1 MASKKRRRRQ
11 QARAAT
17 GGHATRGPRAAHDAE
32 PAPEA
37 PAVATPPPDARGRS
51 GDRAVPAVVAA
62 LTFVVS
68 FVLYLLTL
76 APTVTFEDSGELAA
90 AAYNLGVPHEP
101 GYPLWTMLGWTF
113 THLRFGDVAYRLN
126 LMSAFFSALG
136 AALVALAVL
145 VVVRG
150 VSRTAGVR
158 GDGVVACGAA
168 VAAGVLCAT
177 AQSTWEQSLITEV
190 YGLNTFFVG
199 LLLVLLAVYGRGASL
214 TTRRNAWWAVCLT
227 LGLALT
233 NHPTVVLLIPVA
245 LVWMLVLNYRPA
257 ERALRLGAGRLALGA
272 AWFAAGL
279 LPLLYLPL
287 ASRRDPI
294 LDWGDPETWT
304 TFRRVVTRHQY
315 GSGPASGLPAMA
327 HEVWAYFGLLWDQ
340 WFPLLLALVAVG
352 LVALWLHHR
361 RFLWLALALWVATG
375 PVTTIVTDFPLD
387 TASAQANAEDRA
399 LVSVFYIP
407 SYMVLAFVAGVGL
420 AWLLGLAVRRLVKG
434 DGRRPL
440 AVTLP
445 LSAAVVVALVLVAI
459 PTYRTVDMSGYR
471 FAQAYVHNVLD
482 TASPDS
488 LVMGDRDQ
496 FVFPLMYAQMVEGR
510 RPDVVVLDQE
520 LLRRSWYIEM
530 LRHDQPE
537 LMAAVKPQADAFVAA
552 VAPFENGKAYDGAA
566 IDAAYYGLIKALVDQ
581 YEKNGRDVYFTYAPP
596 DVVAQDYRGEP
607 LGAAWRTRTTP
618 PGKTP
623 AKIADWLTPVDPSA
637 YDFAGL
643 TAGEQRLDRNA
654 LLIRRYYG
662 ELLGAR
668 AQLLAQ
674 AGETEEAARLQALA
688 QHFVAQE

>member
-11 QARAAT
+11 QTRKVPAGAPRPPAGTPDEAA
-17 GGHATRGPRAAHDAE
+17 APSGP
-32 PAPEA
+32 
-37 PAVATPPPDARGRS
+37 
-51 GDRAVPAVVAA
+51 DRADVPEPSRGARHAVVPAVVAA
-62 LTFVVS
+62 LTFVIS
-68 FVLYLLTL
+68 FVLYLVTL

-101 GYPLWTMLGWTF
+101 GYPLWTMLGWAF
-113 THLRFGDVAYRLN
+113 THLPIGDVAYRLN

-145 VVVRG
+145 VVAGRA
-150 VSRTAGVR
+150 SRQAGR
-158 GDGVVACGAA
+158 SGGDGVVACGAA
-168 VAAGVLCAT
+168 VAAGMLCAT

-199 LLLVLLAVYGRGASL
+199 LLLVLLAVYGRSASS

-287 ASRRDPI
+287 ASRRDPV

-315 GSGPASGLPAMA
+315 GSGPASGLHAMA

-361 RFLWLALALWVATG
+361 RFFWLALALWIATG
-375 PVTTIVTDFPLD
+375 PVTTIVTDFPVD
-387 TASAQANAEDRA
+387 TASAQANAENRA

-420 AWLLGLAVRRLVKG
+420 AGLLGLAARRLAKG
-434 DGRRPL
+434 DGRRP
-440 AVTLP
+440 AVALP
-445 LSAAVVVALVLVAI
+445 LSAVVVVALVLAAI
-459 PTYRTVDMSGYR
+459 PTYRAVDMSGYR

-496 FVFPLMYAQMVEGR
+496 FVFPLMYAQMVDGR

-530 LRHDQPE
+530 LRHDQPA

-552 VAPFENGKAYDGAA
+552 VAPFEKGEAYDGAA

-596 DVVAQDYRGEP
+596 DVIAQDYRGEP

-623 AKIADWLTPVDPSA
+623 TKIANWLTPVDPSI
-637 YDFAGL
+637 YDFSGL

-688 QHFVAQE
+688 QQFVAQE